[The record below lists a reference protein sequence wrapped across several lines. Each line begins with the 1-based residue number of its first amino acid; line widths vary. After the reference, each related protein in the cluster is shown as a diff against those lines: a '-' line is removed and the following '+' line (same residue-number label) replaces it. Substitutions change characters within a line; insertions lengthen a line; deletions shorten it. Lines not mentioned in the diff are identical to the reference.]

1 MNCND
6 CNMAGIF
13 ETDLLLVYKKYQLAR
28 ALGVPRLLA
37 DDVRL
42 RMNAPH
48 LATCNSKSQNKF
60 ALSGANPAREG
71 HMCAAACVRS
81 NATHF

>member
-48 LATCNSKSQNKF
+48 LATCNSKSRNKF
-60 ALSGANPAREG
+60 ALSGARAG
-71 HMCAAACVRS
+71 HMRAVACVRS